1 MGHFSWSEHGIDHLP
16 KKHRLHC
23 LSLEPCAFIALP
35 PQPAG
40 CAPCNGAAFAS
51 LKKYATHFFNHAFG
65 VTEPK
70 EAPYAGADRITDPE
84 RLR

>member
-1 MGHFSWSEHGIDHLP
+1 VFSPQLFG
-16 KKHRLHC
+16 RLIQIRLC
-23 LSLEPCAFIALP
+23 YIAVLP

-70 EAPYAGADRITDPE
+70 EAPYAGADRKIE
-84 RLR
+84 RLKI

>member
-1 MGHFSWSEHGIDHLP
+1 
-16 KKHRLHC
+16 
-23 LSLEPCAFIALP
+23 
-35 PQPAG
+35 
-40 CAPCNGAAFAS
+40 